1 MIYDFCF
8 NAQLIKSTNVH
19 FQVYVYSMSRLF
31 SPVPKVCLIAP
42 TPWPPCS
49 FLLCLSTRSADEAD
63 AWRRWTMEE
72 RRPSMVRAS
81 PTLARLFLLGSADA
95 GCSGIAAAMPC
106 SCWPSSKADNWG
118 LFCYQAA
125 SFLCQQLQVNL
136 LIVGYGHISDF
147 EIGQNTELNGN

>member
-63 AWRRWTMEE
+63 CLEAVDHGGKEAIHGARIPHTRSSFPPPLRGHHVLGHGRRHAPAPADLHQKRITEG
-72 RRPSMVRAS
+72 SSVIK
-81 PTLARLFLLGSADA
+81 LL
-95 GCSGIAAAMPC
+95 
-106 SCWPSSKADNWG
+106 
-118 LFCYQAA
+118 LFCAN
-125 SFLCQQLQVNL
+125 SCK
-136 LIVGYGHISDF
+136 LIY
-147 EIGQNTELNGN
+147 